1 MFTEKMFLYEIQSDC
16 LIILRF
22 NNRNQQQECDSNK
35 TAMTSSDGHNEFA
48 SNHYGAQQQQQQPF
62 ASGSRHNDSAN
73 FQSLD
78 GGRELDG
85 AAGYM
90 DDSNSPESVRVESGG
105 FVVESEPS
113 KFKSASSSSSSYHHR
128 DVVEAA
134 NHVADV
140 DLVKRSNNE
149 EHFDD
154 PFLPDFDPTNEEGNL
169 PASFPHI
176 DAGPSFG
183 QPVDLEDIQ
192 VGQSFHICS
201 CRDKKQA

>member
-1 MFTEKMFLYEIQSDC
+1 M
-16 LIILRF
+16 LRF
-22 NNRNQQQECDSNK
+22 NNRHQQQECDSNK
-35 TAMTSSDGHNEFA
+35 PAMTSSEGHSEYA
-48 SNHYGAQQQQQQPF
+48 PNHYGAQQSF
-62 ASGSRHNDSAN
+62 ASSSRHNDSAN
-73 FQSLD
+73 FGSLD
-78 GGRELDG
+78 HVGRGLD
-85 AAGYM
+85 GYM
-90 DDSNSPESVRVESGG
+90 DDSNSPESGRAESGG

-113 KFKSASSSSSSYHHR
+113 KFKSASSSSTSYHHR
-128 DVVEAA
+128 DVVRGA

-154 PFLPDFDPTNEEGNL
+154 PFLPDFDPSNEEGNL

-192 VGQSFHICS
+192 VQNLGAESYCS
-201 CRDKKQA
+201 PVVTGRSSMASGVDISSPNQVQFCT